1 PEGLSDPP
9 LLRVAEVDN
18 GGPMCHRWS
27 GEAGR
32 VAYRERS
39 TGMPTYVTLYKL
51 TEQGA
56 REMKTLP
63 DRVRA
68 TQARAAQQGIK
79 VLGRYLTQGQYDVV
93 TIVDAPDEM
102 AVAAGTLAI
111 AGAGNF

>member
-1 PEGLSDPP
+1 
-9 LLRVAEVDN
+9 
-18 GGPMCHRWS
+18 MCHRWR

-63 DRVRA
+63 ERVRA
-68 TQARAAQQGIK
+68 TQAPI
-79 VLGRYLTQGQYDVV
+79 
-93 TIVDAPDEM
+93 
-102 AVAAGTLAI
+102 
-111 AGAGNF
+111 